1 LRSWRTRA
9 LAFIT
14 LVMLTGASRSTAN
27 AQGQTPPRPPAD
39 SAAVA
44 DSIVRARILARTDSV
59 RQAILADSIKSPL
72 TRYETPDREAEER
85 LRFTGREILSSG
97 AVNLADLLDRVP
109 GVSTFRSGWMAGLH
123 VATYLGDARRVRLF
137 IDGLEVDAIDVRN
150 GGAVDLTDIQL
161 WAYDEIVV
169 ERAPSEIRVW
179 MRTASVVKTTPFTR
193 VDIFTGDL
201 NTNGF
206 RGMFARRWRN
216 GLMLQLGGQQVAT
229 QTGRVSGFGAPTQQ
243 TTQLRSDG
251 SMQSFS
257 GRFGWARNKWSVD
270 AYGSNVS
277 RERDSHTPR
286 EDFDSLP
293 SYKGQRREGYL
304 RVGYGDTLRGF
315 WAQAVSGALRVRME
329 GVGDTTGTPDN
340 GSGDGDG
347 NGDADADS
355 TDTPPI
361 VLDTLRSQTQHMVAV
376 GYRGAWW
383 NASFTHRARPIAGEL
398 QHAPALRVG
407 ATWRIFDASAYA
419 ERNGRDST
427 DRTDIRL
434 RARPLS
440 WLQLSAAHSIR
451 SPEDTTGRPE
461 SSASRAEGAV
471 RLGQLWVG
479 GGLVREDATQF
490 DNLILV
496 GAPARTLANAA
507 STGVLVS
514 TRGRLYKELRLDVQA
529 IRWDKAQFTT
539 PQTHV
544 RVELA
549 LISDWLSR
557 FPKGEFSINTRL
569 IYDRRGGVPFFY
581 GEGDEGLDLRVT
593 EPAQV
598 VTGMLELRIQRA
610 ILFYQ
615 YRNLTG
621 GQYEQIRGITMPSA
635 VQMYGV
641 RWEFWN

>member
-1 LRSWRTRA
+1 MTSWRIRA
-9 LAFIT
+9 LAVVT
-14 LVMLTGASRSTAN
+14 LLMTAGAARSTAE
-27 AQGQTPPRPPAD
+27 AQGQTPPRPPVD

-44 DSIVRARILARTDSV
+44 DSITRARILARTDSV

-72 TRYETPDREAEER
+72 TRYEAPRLESEER
-85 LRFTGREILSSG
+85 LRFTGRDILSTG

-123 VATYLGDARRVRLF
+123 VATYQGDARRIRLF

-161 WAYDEIVV
+161 WAYDEIVI
-169 ERAPSEIRVW
+169 ERAPSEVRVW

-206 RGMFARRWRN
+206 RGLFARRWRN

-229 QTGRVSGFGAPTQQ
+229 QTGRVSAFGAPTGQA
-243 TTQLRSDG
+243 TQLRSDG
-251 SMQSFS
+251 SVQSFS

-270 AYGSNVS
+270 AYGSNVA

-315 WAQAVSGALRVRME
+315 WAQAVSGALRVRMQ
-329 GVGDTTGTPDN
+329 GDSGATSEQ
-340 GSGDGDG
+340 SGDGSVG
-347 NGDADADS
+347 GGSDADS
-355 TDTPPI
+355 TDTDTT
-361 VLDTLRSQTQHMVAV
+361 VVSLDTLRSQTQHMLAV
-376 GYRGAWW
+376 GYRGSWW
-383 NASFTHRARPIAGEL
+383 NASYTHRARPIDGSL
-398 QHAPALRVG
+398 RHAPALRAG
-407 ATWRIFDASAYA
+407 ASWRIFDASAYA

-427 DRTDIRL
+427 DRTDLRL
-434 RARPLS
+434 RARPFS
-440 WLQLSAAHSIR
+440 WLQLSAAHSTR
-451 SPEDTTGRPE
+451 TPDDSTLRPQ

-471 RLGQLWVG
+471 RLGQFWLG

-490 DNLILV
+490 DNLVLV
-496 GAPARTLANAA
+496 GAPARVLANAA
-507 STGVLVS
+507 STGVLVNA
-514 TRGRLYKELRLDVQA
+514 RGRLYKDLRLDVQT

-557 FPKGEFSINTRL
+557 FPKGEFSVNTRL

-581 GEGDEGLDLRVT
+581 GEGDEGIDLRIT

-610 ILFYQ
+610 VLFYQ